1 MLFLPAY
8 VQRQVLKCDLFHYE
22 SSLEHLM
29 DMNQMT
35 FLWQHLLKRSK
46 CFWLSRNLQRQVLT
60 DITIISTIYCFPFH
74 INLCEKVM
82 PCSLSLWAGAS
93 EALRRFIFS
102 LAYKLKE
109 VEDATEWVD
118 SRCNDNSNK
127 TSFEQM
133 VNVY

>member
-1 MLFLPAY
+1 
-8 VQRQVLKCDLFHYE
+8 
-22 SSLEHLM
+22 
-29 DMNQMT
+29 
-35 FLWQHLLKRSK
+35 
-46 CFWLSRNLQRQVLT
+46 
-60 DITIISTIYCFPFH
+60 
-74 INLCEKVM
+74 M

-93 EALRRFIFS
+93 EALRRFLFS

-133 VNVY
+133 VILRTLEDQYL